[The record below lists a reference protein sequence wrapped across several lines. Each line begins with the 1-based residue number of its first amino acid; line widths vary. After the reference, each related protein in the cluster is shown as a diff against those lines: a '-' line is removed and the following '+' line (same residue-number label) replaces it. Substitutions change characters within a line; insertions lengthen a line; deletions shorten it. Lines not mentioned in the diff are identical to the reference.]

1 MPDLDELVKLLD
13 QVEQEQQ
20 GLRGK
25 HAHLMRSIVHKA
37 GGVNQAAE
45 LLGLDPKT
53 VRARERAAG
62 LALVLYRGSNTAK
75 VDLDGRVY
83 GETGLDEA
91 SDAQREADRK
101 WFNLARTNEGLLHL
115 VVYVADGRLVRARD
129 VEGKWEW
136 NEDGRAALP
145 VGPPLTSAELA
156 QKYPTFPFA
165 IGDELPMVRGKIR
178 EYVTL

>member
-1 MPDLDELVKLLD
+1 MDELVELLHEI
-13 QVEQEQQ
+13 EQEQQ

-25 HAHLMRSIVHKA
+25 HAHLMRTIVHKA

-62 LALVLYRGSNTAK
+62 LSLILYRGSNTAK

-83 GETGLDEA
+83 GETGQGED

-101 WFNLARTNEGLLHL
+101 WFNLSRTNEELLHL
-115 VVYVADGRLVRARD
+115 VVYVADGTVVRARE
-129 VEGKWEW
+129 VEGEWEW
-136 NEDGRAALP
+136 NEDGKAALP

-156 QKYPTFPFA
+156 QKYPTFPFT
-165 IGDELPMVRGKIR
+165 IGDELPMIRGKIR